1 MSLWNDLSLILDF
14 RFRMIFFVFMNRKT
28 SFFRKFHIQYII
40 LFTILCFTALCTNP
54 IEKKKKQLENC
65 KITLDSVKIAKY
77 RMLLIPPVPK
87 IYFKAKVNVEN
98 ANTETV
104 TLQKFDF
111 KVMTNRKS
119 QNNSTIA
126 EVQSTEEHELQAGEI
141 KALELNLVTMLE
153 ETADEEIVGLVIKIF
168 KSLIMNEELEFLLKG
183 NVHFDTAVGKLSIP
197 VEQVFKTKARL

>member
-1 MSLWNDLSLILDF
+1 MTENSA
-14 RFRMIFFVFMNRKT
+14 
-28 SFFRKFHIQYII
+28 SFSRNFYSKYII
-40 LFTILCFTALCTNP
+40 LLIILSVSSCTNP
-54 IEKKKKQLENC
+54 IDRKKKQLENC

-98 ANTETV
+98 ANPETV

-126 EVQSTEEHELQAGEI
+126 ELQSTEEHELQAGEI

>member
-1 MSLWNDLSLILDF
+1 M
-14 RFRMIFFVFMNRKT
+14 T
-28 SFFRKFHIQYII
+28 SFFRNFYSKYII
-40 LFTILCFTALCTNP
+40 LLIILSVSSCTNP
-54 IEKKKKQLENC
+54 IDRKKKQLENC

-98 ANTETV
+98 ANPETV

-111 KVMTNRKS
+111 KVLTNRKS
-119 QNNSTIA
+119 QNNSVIA
-126 EVQSTEEHELQAGEI
+126 EIQSTEEHELQAGEI
-141 KALELNLVTMLE
+141 KALEVNLVTMLE